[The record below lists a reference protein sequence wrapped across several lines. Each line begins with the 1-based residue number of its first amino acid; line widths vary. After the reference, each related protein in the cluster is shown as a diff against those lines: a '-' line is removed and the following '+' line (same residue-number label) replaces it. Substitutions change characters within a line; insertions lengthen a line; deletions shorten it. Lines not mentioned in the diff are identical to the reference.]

1 MLCRRSPLGTGCLI
15 STFSA
20 GSESE
25 NFFQRGLRYFV
36 TRSLTAPLADDKLPK
51 LLAGFLAVATFA
63 LNVLVSEHFISS
75 GGITAAG
82 AFIR

>member
-1 MLCRRSPLGTGCLI
+1 
-15 STFSA
+15 
-20 GSESE
+20 
-25 NFFQRGLRYFV
+25 V

-63 LNVLVSEHFISS
+63 LNVLVSEHFMSS